1 MFLQFFPRA
10 LFHNNGLATI
20 VIKEFIGKWDILPLM
35 CATDKVWITI
45 ILGQFVTCMRQFIGL
60 SDIKKTFMT
69 SPIKTITSVLKA
81 LTDIIT
87 NNPALPIG
95 LVEILVIMSVS
106 TFKSFVILY
115 ITFTFTFNID
125 TYLCSI

>member
-1 MFLQFFPRA
+1 
-10 LFHNNGLATI
+10 
-20 VIKEFIGKWDILPLM
+20 
-35 CATDKVWITI
+35 
-45 ILGQFVTCMRQFIGL
+45 MRQFIGL
-60 SDIKKTFMT
+60 SDIIKTFMT

>member
-1 MFLQFFPRA
+1 
-10 LFHNNGLATI
+10 
-20 VIKEFIGKWDILPLM
+20 
-35 CATDKVWITI
+35 
-45 ILGQFVTCMRQFIGL
+45 MRQFIGL

-69 SPIKTITSVLKA
+69 SAIKTITLVLKA
-81 LTDIIT
+81 STDIIT